1 MAEYGG
7 YGGLFDC
14 LTRETFFTLKLFQGI
29 FALSKNTVNIRVCVC
44 VCARV
49 RACACPV
56 IFESLGP
63 HSPPGSSVHG
73 IFQARILEWVTF
85 PSSREFFLIQGLNLS
100 LVSPTLIS
108 KFFTYLF

>member
-44 VCARV
+44 ARA
-49 RACACPV
+49 RARMRMRVHAQLYL
-56 IFESLGP
+56 SLWDPIAHQVPLSMEFSSQEYWSGLP
-63 HSPPGSSVHG
+63 FPAPGSS
-73 IFQARILEWVTF
+73 
-85 PSSREFFLIQGLNLS
+85 S
-100 LVSPTLIS
+100 
-108 KFFTYLF
+108 